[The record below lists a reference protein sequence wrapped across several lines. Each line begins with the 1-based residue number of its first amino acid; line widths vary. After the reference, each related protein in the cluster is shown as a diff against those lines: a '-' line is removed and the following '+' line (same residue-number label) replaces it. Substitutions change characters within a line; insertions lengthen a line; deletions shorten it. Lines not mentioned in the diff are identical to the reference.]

1 MVRRSERSTGVAAV
15 VLAAGAAT
23 RFRGD
28 GHKLRAVVRGKPVVA
43 WAVESAVGAGLDAT
57 LVVVG
62 AVDLADLLPPDVEVV
77 VNQRWAEGQATSR
90 QCAIRWADE
99 RGLDA
104 VVVGLAD
111 QPFVG
116 TQAWQAVATA
126 DTPIAVATYDGR
138 RRNPVKLH
146 RQVWPLLPQ
155 QGDEGARRLITANP
169 HLVSEIACH
178 GDPHDL
184 DTVDDLA
191 TWHLQ

>member
-1 MVRRSERSTGVAAV
+1 MVRRSTPSTGVAAV
-15 VLAAGAAT
+15 VLAAGGAS
-23 RFRGD
+23 RFTGE
-28 GHKLRAVVRGKPVVA
+28 GHKLRAVVRGKPVIA
-43 WAVESAVGAGLDAT
+43 WAMESAVAAGLDAT

-77 VNQRWAEGQATSR
+77 VNERWAEGQATSL
-90 QCAIRWADE
+90 QCAIGWAGE

-116 TQAWQAVATA
+116 TQAWQAVAA
-126 DTPIAVATYDGR
+126 ASAPIAVATYDGR

-146 RQVWPLLPQ
+146 CQVWPLLPHE
-155 QGDEGARRLITANP
+155 GDEGARRIITANP
-169 HLVSEIACH
+169 HLVSEIACQ

-184 DTVDDLA
+184 DTIDDLA
-191 TWHLQ
+191 PWRSP